1 MVLVRQHNQTE
12 KGNKR
17 MAYVYK
23 SKMAEWCDLEGK
35 YMDKYT
41 DYFSSKKKAIANAVR
56 VIKIMHDDFAEIKK
70 GQTYTSVCTG
80 SSIKRH
86 YFITQQY
93 VS

>member
-1 MVLVRQHNQTE
+1 
-12 KGNKR
+12 

-35 YMDKYT
+35 YLDKHT
-41 DYFSSKKKAIANAVR
+41 DYFSSKKKAIANAVSL
-56 VIKIMHDDFAEIKK
+56 IKIMHDDFAEIKK